1 MKFRL
6 RTSYILWIAVGV
18 LLIGGVVKFLF
29 FQPINV
35 PKDFADARQ
44 RSVNIAQ
51 GIARMSSDS
60 LVDISRTAGLDKA
73 GRIGE
78 AMAIVQ
84 KAIITNQQ
92 ARAQAVQLSATLE
105 VMAKNLGE
113 ISPYGARDLATEA
126 LGYEVTLI
134 NHLITLNDYLNQ
146 LFIVLQDKFH
156 KTNFVTESDVAHWIN
171 LVNGEVDAISVLNR
185 KYNDTMIKFDHKTS
199 RS

>member
-6 RTSYILWIAVGV
+6 RTSYMLWIALVA
-18 LLIGGVVKFLF
+18 LLIGVVVKFLF

-60 LVDISRTAGLDKA
+60 LVDISRIAGLDRA
-73 GRIGE
+73 GHTGE
-78 AMAIVQ
+78 AVAIVQ
-84 KAIITNQQ
+84 KAIFTNQQ

-105 VMAKNLGE
+105 VMVKNLGE

-134 NHLITLNDYLNQ
+134 NHLIMLNDYLNQ
-146 LFIVLQDKFH
+146 LFTVLQDKFH
-156 KTNFVTESDVAHWIN
+156 KMNFVTETDIAHWIN

-185 KYNDTMIKFDHKTS
+185 KYNDTMLKFDRKTA
-199 RS
+199 RN